1 MIRKIRIGLFVF
13 GCVVLVMLAGI
24 RNSGL
29 SGEAYQQEISEAVLR
44 LHVRADNNSPRA
56 QQIKLS
62 VRDAIL
68 HRLEKYEKDMKNKKS
83 AKAAAKAHLK
93 ELQTAAGD
101 VLKDWNCPY
110 GVDIKIE
117 KTWFPKKSYGDVTLP
132 EGMYDAVVAELGSG
146 RGENWWCVLFPKLC
160 FVTPED
166 GQVPQS
172 GKEALS
178 EALSEEAYDAITGYE
193 RPRFKI
199 VEWFEKIW

>member
-1 MIRKIRIGLFVF
+1 M
-13 GCVVLVMLAGI
+13 
-24 RNSGL
+24 
-29 SGEAYQQEISEAVLR
+29 
-44 LHVRADNNSPRA
+44 
-56 QQIKLS
+56 
-62 VRDAIL
+62 
-68 HRLEKYEKDMKNKKS
+68 
-83 AKAAAKAHLK
+83 
-93 ELQTAAGD
+93 
-101 VLKDWNCPY
+101 
-110 GVDIKIE
+110 
-117 KTWFPKKSYGDVTLP
+117 P

-172 GKEALS
+172 GKKALS